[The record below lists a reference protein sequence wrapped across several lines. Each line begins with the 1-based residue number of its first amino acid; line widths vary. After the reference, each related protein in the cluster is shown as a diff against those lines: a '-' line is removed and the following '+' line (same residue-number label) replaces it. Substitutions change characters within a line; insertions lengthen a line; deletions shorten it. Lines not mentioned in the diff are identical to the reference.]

1 MWYANVVACQLYL
14 LCALYKKN
22 TQLNNRFYL
31 VKWSHNFFSFFSE
44 KSKTKTK
51 IFKTKLKLSTQCF
64 NFSTWHE
71 SVQQISFFRV
81 SLAISLCLPSFVS
94 LYFCPF
100 FSRDFFH
107 STYGNWF
114 NLMSLDVNFCC
125 RSLEHCIHFNQ
136 FFKSFNSFVFLCTHC
151 HTNL

>member
-1 MWYANVVACQLYL
+1 MI
-14 LCALYKKN
+14 
-22 TQLNNRFYL
+22 TQFL
-31 VKWSHNFFSFFSE
+31 FFFFE
-44 KSKTKTK
+44 KSKTKTI
-51 IFKTKLKLSTQCF
+51 IFKTKSKLITKCF
-64 NFSTWHE
+64 KFSTWHE

-81 SLAISLCLPSFVS
+81 SLSRYLSLSLPFVS

-151 HTNL
+151 HTNLKCWLSFSMWQIW

>member
-1 MWYANVVACQLYL
+1 MS
-14 LCALYKKN
+14 LC
-22 TQLNNRFYL
+22 NRSL
-31 VKWSHNFFSFFSE
+31 
-44 KSKTKTK
+44 
-51 IFKTKLKLSTQCF
+51 
-64 NFSTWHE
+64 
-71 SVQQISFFRV
+71 FFRV
-81 SLAISLCLPSFVS
+81 PLAISLCLPSFVS

-136 FFKSFNSFVFLCTHC
+136 FSRVSIRLFFFAHTVTQTYNADCRFRCGKFDNENIYNYRLNGFCLFFLLNFLLTK
-151 HTNL
+151 LMKWFELLYQ